1 MKRFLALALVV
12 LGLAACQN
20 DPEVINPVG
29 GEVDYE
35 LTVAA
40 PELGATRANV
50 NMDSAKGAID
60 NTTDWSLYDVRY
72 ILEIYNEDGT
82 TAAKERMVQIVDEY
96 EPVVFK
102 FRIVPHRTYKF
113 VVFADF
119 VEDGLAGT
127 EYVNAGKH
135 HVIGNTLADIT
146 IKDDA
151 INDECTDAY
160 FFSGDIEIK
169 NALQNPI
176 ELTRPYAKL
185 RVVTTDLDELNL
197 DVDPAKVVVT
207 YAAGTQ
213 PTTFNAIT
221 GVIGGANAAEQTFEF
236 EYENLAKPYTTGKDA
251 EAENMTLFADYILA
265 TDVDTPIQFK
275 MDVYD
280 ENDDLIKSNTFSTD
294 IPVHRNHLTTIIGN
308 VLTTASEVMITID
321 DDFSNEGVEEEPHYK
336 QVVLVNT
343 AANLQE
349 AIDNYVNGQTIL
361 FDNNIKGVVTLIQKE
376 GVNFVIDGNG
386 YKFDGTLQLDGDARA
401 AGTDSITLKN
411 INFETAESSLDF
423 INAYKV
429 YSGKNYNYLHNLTIE
444 NCTFKGSGND
454 STVVALRT
462 RSAYNI
468 VVKNCEATDL
478 HSFGQLTSSTDML
491 FEEVN
496 INAGEGGFNFLSSTN
511 GEVVINNC
519 NIESTY
525 TNGYG
530 VRVDAIENRE
540 LTINNSTLKANAP
553 VILRKAKASFT
564 LYVNN
569 SQLLES
575 GDSKVVINGEAAK
588 VIIDGKEAQFV
599 TSTTDLATLLASIPA
614 GQEATVVVPAD
625 NYTSFPASA
634 MHEGITLLCDE
645 GTVFEGTTS
654 LNVNGATVVGATFDG
669 ANNKVMNSSR
679 VDGTFKNC
687 VFNGDLKNGYAGET
701 VVFENCEFNGPDY
714 ALHFDGNATGVTNTR
729 VILRNCVVNSDWR
742 VAIGAA
748 ISMFEATD
756 TKFNVVGFMNL
767 WGKASFTNCEFTK
780 PYYWLCNMDY
790 ATYTNCKFDGRPLV
804 GSDIDIDDTIVDV
817 DGQYYAEAN
826 NSTELSTAFN
836 LAAAEYSP
844 LNILVKGDVTGNVTA
859 VQKENVEV
867 VVEGNNH
874 SYNGALLIDGKS
886 SRFATAGLT
895 IQNFNFTGDDASI
908 TTDAYIN
915 LGIKGDNNTRY
926 TNNVTVKNCTFS
938 TTATKDVVAVKSYT
952 GGDRNVNIIGC
963 TVNAGMHSL
972 AQFTNI
978 EKGLKFEGCQVYS
991 KNGLNLNNTP
1001 TFDMNDCTFDTV
1013 GYAIRVGVN
1022 GSVNSTEKIFN
1033 ISNSSL
1039 KSACDDGD
1047 AVIIFRENATY
1058 STLNLT
1064 NTTIEGTTKVSGNTD
1079 KTTINGANL

>member
-1 MKRFLALALVV
+1 MKRLLALALVV
-12 LGLAACQN
+12 FGLAACQN

-40 PELGATRANV
+40 PELGATRANA

-135 HVIGNTLADIT
+135 HVIGDTLADIT

-176 ELTRPYAKL
+176 ELTRPYAKV

-236 EYENLAKPYTTGKDA
+236 EYENLAKPYTAGKDA
-251 EAENMTLFADYILA
+251 VAENMTLFTDYILA
-265 TDVDTPIQFK
+265 TDVDTPIQFT

-280 ENDDLIKSNTFSTD
+280 ENDGLIKSNKFSTD

-361 FDNNIKGVVTLIQKE
+361 FDSNIKGVVTLIQKA

-386 YKFDGTLQLDGDARA
+386 YKFDGTLQLDGDARS

-444 NCTFKGSGND
+444 NCTFKGSGNN
-454 STVVALRT
+454 STVVAIRT
-462 RSAYNI
+462 RQAYN
-468 VVKNCEATDL
+468 VVIKNCEATDL
-478 HSFGQLTSSTDML
+478 HSFGQLTSTVGML
-491 FEEVN
+491 LEKVTV
-496 INAGEGGFNFLSSTN
+496 NAGEGGFNFLSSTN
-511 GEVVINNC
+511 GEVVVNEC
-519 NIESTY
+519 NVTA
-525 TNGYG
+525 TNTSGDAYG
-530 VRVDAIENRE
+530 VRVDAAADKH
-540 LTINNSTLKANAP
+540 LTINNSTLKAKSP
-553 VILRKAKASFT
+553 VIIRSAKASFT

-575 GDSKVVINGEAAK
+575 GDTKVDMRNGTAT

-599 TSTTDLATLLASIPA
+599 TSTTDLATILASIPA

-645 GTVFEGTTS
+645 GTVFEGKSS
-654 LNVNGATVVGATFDG
+654 LNVNGATVVGAEFQSGSDNLVSYYTTI
-669 ANNKVMNSSR
+669 N
-679 VDGTFKNC
+679 GTYKDC
-687 VFNGDLKNGYAGET
+687 VFNGDLKFSYAGDT

-714 ALHFDGNATGVTNTR
+714 ALHFDGGASKVT
-729 VILRNCVVNSDWR
+729 LRNCVVNSDWR

-748 ISMFEATD
+748 VTMFEAID
-756 TKFNVVGFMNL
+756 TKFNVDGFMNL

-804 GSDIDIDDTIVDV
+804 GSDIDIDDTIIDV

-826 NSTELSTAFN
+826 NATELSTAFD

-859 VQKENVEV
+859 EQKANVEV

-874 SYNGALLIDGKS
+874 SYNGALLINGKS
-886 SRFATAGLT
+886 SRFATAGMT

-926 TNNVTVKNCTFS
+926 TSNVTVKDCTFS

-952 GGDRNVNIIGC
+952 GGDHNVNIIGC

-978 EKGLKFEGCQVYS
+978 EKGLKFEGCEVYS

-1001 TFDMNDCTFDTV
+1001 TFDMDDCTFDTV

-1047 AVIIFRENATY
+1047 AVIIFRDNATY